1 MQTHDWTNESETA
14 AQLIYQWRK
23 DDPYGELT
31 EPATL
36 DCIIQDELVDGAE
49 MAVFDA
55 LVVENKR
62 LERTAQLLGAA
73 FNRAS
78 GSLKVVE
85 NGIQISV
92 PMKKNGTTNVIV
104 QFEMTDGQVVS
115 VCFHNPDTTPA
126 KLAPDDMLISWKW
139 LLNRKDMTIVV
150 AKENGK
156 DLPLP
161 TIARRVMALVEKN
174 TARFA
179 KANASKAAETELL
192 AQLEAEKAEKIARLE
207 KLNRLV
213 EEKARQPENAADTK
227 EYDEYEKA
235 KLRISISTYNGNFL
249 VKVPFA
255 IKDEFKKAVKGA
267 IWQPETKEW
276 LVPASKKE
284 ALHAFVYGDGSSEE
298 NGVNSPIVINGDELG
313 DFDTSTESGKKALRE
328 AAKGFLQG
336 LRGKFIRN
344 IALDRDVEIRQRGIK
359 EMMRFS
365 GNEKKLKLM
374 SAIEQIIAT
383 AKPDGANPL
392 RENEKKDK
400 KPEVLNYFH
409 MTNHASIDGEQVGF
423 RVIFEEDANGVL
435 HYDMILPDDKT
446 KTTMDSATPP
456 DNESGITEPKV
467 AFAYSYNILNINNT
481 QATFDDTGKWVL
493 NLFLL
498 DENGNEIPDEEDFS
512 DNAQPETTQPNDRA
526 FLQALIDGKENPAD
540 EAVID
545 RVLTIAE
552 QHDNDPD
559 WQDLIE
565 QAAEALAQSAIAD
578 TDDLADDLAQGE

>member
-36 DCIIQDELVDGAE
+36 DCIIQDELADGAE

-55 LVVENKR
+55 LAVENKR

-85 NGIQISV
+85 NGIQISA

-235 KLRISISTYNGNFL
+235 KLRISISTYNGNF
-249 VKVPFA
+249 
-255 IKDEFKKAVKGA
+255 
-267 IWQPETKEW
+267 W
-276 LVPASKKE
+276 LK
-284 ALHAFVYGDGSSEE
+284 
-298 NGVNSPIVINGDELG
+298 
-313 DFDTSTESGKKALRE
+313 
-328 AAKGFLQG
+328 
-336 LRGKFIRN
+336 
-344 IALDRDVEIRQRGIK
+344 
-359 EMMRFS
+359 
-365 GNEKKLKLM
+365 
-374 SAIEQIIAT
+374 
-383 AKPDGANPL
+383 
-392 RENEKKDK
+392 
-400 KPEVLNYFH
+400 
-409 MTNHASIDGEQVGF
+409 
-423 RVIFEEDANGVL
+423 
-435 HYDMILPDDKT
+435 
-446 KTTMDSATPP
+446 
-456 DNESGITEPKV
+456 
-467 AFAYSYNILNINNT
+467 
-481 QATFDDTGKWVL
+481 
-493 NLFLL
+493 FLL
-498 DENGNEIPDEEDFS
+498 LSKMNLKKRLKEQYGSLKQKNGLY
-512 DNAQPETTQPNDRA
+512 
-526 FLQALIDGKENPAD
+526 LQAKKKHYTLLFMEMIQAKKTGLI
-540 EAVID
+540 
-545 RVLTIAE
+545 RRL
-552 QHDNDPD
+552 
-559 WQDLIE
+559 
-565 QAAEALAQSAIAD
+565 
-578 TDDLADDLAQGE
+578 